1 MTLFAQEAGEWRG
14 LVKSGDLGVTPSL
27 TVCKAVGK
35 LFNLSSLE
43 FSHLSN
49 GEKHAPSGIAV
60 RIK

>member
-1 MTLFAQEAGEWRG
+1 MRG